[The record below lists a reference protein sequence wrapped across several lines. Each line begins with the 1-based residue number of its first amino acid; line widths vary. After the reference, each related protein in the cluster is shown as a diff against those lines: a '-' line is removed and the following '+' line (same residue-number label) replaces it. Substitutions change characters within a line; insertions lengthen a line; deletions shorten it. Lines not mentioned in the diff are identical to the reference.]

1 MPMTPFVRYIDYL
14 LQTTGKN
21 YEESGPHNVNIRAF
35 KPVILI

>member
-21 YEESGPHNVNIRAF
+21 YEESGPPNAIY
-35 KPVILI
+35 KSL